1 MKRRSRKTYIEG
13 PIQSLYPPELRCD
26 TWKRQKAVHQCS
38 KQPLNVNGRKFKPQK
53 NAVADEFTNESAKE
67 FKTEL
72 KRTKMNSV
80 VVYLTN
86 FVE

>member
-1 MKRRSRKTYIEG
+1 MIER
-13 PIQSLYPPELRCD
+13 PIQSLYPPELRRG
-26 TWKRQKAVHQCS
+26 TWKRQKVVHQCS
-38 KQPLNVNGRKFKPQK
+38 KQPLNVNAREFKPQN
-53 NAVADEFTNESAKE
+53 NAAVDEFTNESAIE

-72 KRTKMNSV
+72 KSTKMNSE